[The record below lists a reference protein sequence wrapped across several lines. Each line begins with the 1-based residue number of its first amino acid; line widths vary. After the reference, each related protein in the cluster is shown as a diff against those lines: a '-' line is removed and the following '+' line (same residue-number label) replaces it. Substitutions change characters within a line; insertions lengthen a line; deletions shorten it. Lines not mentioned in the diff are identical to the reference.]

1 MNIIKQIFLPNNI
14 NFGADIKNITFTDN
28 YVIKE
33 FKTFEKFRKTMMFYD
48 IITINDSFMFPK
60 LIEYNANKHIIKT
73 ENCGILLNIYN
84 LPEDWE
90 NQFINLKNFFIK
102 NKIMILDLRFMSHS
116 PYIINNMCIK
126 NNKIYLVDLVLW
138 EKMSKKNID
147 HIFLKLIKQIKL
159 YNYYKNSYM
168 LLIIFHIYFEFIRYL
183 IDIIRKIK
191 LLFVWY

>member
-1 MNIIKQIFLPNNI
+1 MNIIKRIFLPNNI
-14 NFGADIKNITFTDN
+14 NFGADIKNIIFTDN

-60 LIEYNANKHIIKT
+60 LIEYNANNHIIKT

-90 NQFINLKNFFIK
+90 NQFINLKIFFIK

-116 PYIINNMCIK
+116 PCIINNMCIK

-191 LLFVWY
+191 LLFILY